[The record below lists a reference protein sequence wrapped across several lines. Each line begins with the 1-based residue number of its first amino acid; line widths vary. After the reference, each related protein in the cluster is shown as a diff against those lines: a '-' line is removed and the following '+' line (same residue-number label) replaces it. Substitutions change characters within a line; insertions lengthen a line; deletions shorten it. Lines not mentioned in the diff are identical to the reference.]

1 MLSEMCIQI
10 SDGAAL
16 RRLSEKCIQISDANT
31 LNCVPRRDDSRNR
44 LIPYAMTSRSV
55 ATQGDHRVDPC
66 CANGRHHTGQRGHS
80 RQGERGHTEGE
91 RIRG

>member
-1 MLSEMCIQI
+1 MLSEMWIQI

-16 RRLSEKCIQISDANT
+16 RRLSEKCLQISDELRPAEGR
-31 LNCVPRRDDSRNR
+31 LPQPADS
-44 LIPYAMTSRSV
+44 YAVTSRGLV